1 MSGHFVFPP
10 SLDRPRSLVPA
21 WTLTGATLSS
31 LLAGADVLAV
41 LVTGLVCRRLNP
53 LGHTGHT
60 LREILVILATGA
72 LVAWLIQ
79 ERGLY
84 RRPMRGETMRLQQ
97 ALAPALS
104 AFAFVVL
111 ALLVWDGIASLA
123 THAPSLATLA
133 NRNWLCAWALLSPSA
148 VLALHAVLHPWTWEH
163 VAGAEHRRRAII
175 IGGGD
180 HVRHLAAHLAE
191 NPQDAFRV
199 VGFLPT
205 TKGARALAL
214 PTWSLLRDLL
224 AVRDTIR
231 AGDVD
236 LIVIALPGAAS
247 WRIREIVGRM
257 SALPIDIRLA
267 PDLGS
272 FHFRNARV
280 SSICGL
286 PFLHLRDRPISGT
299 AAAIKRAEDLALA
312 AAFLLLLA
320 PLMTLIACAIRL
332 DSAGP
337 VFFNQPRLGF
347 NHRLIRVRKFRTMRP
362 GAQDLAGCRQAVR
375 DDPRVTRIGRLLR
388 RTSLDELPQLFNV
401 IRGDMSLIGPRPHAL
416 GTEAAGQPFDKAVA
430 DYAARHRVKPGI
442 TGWAQVHGWRG
453 ETDTVEKL
461 RQRVA
466 HDMYY
471 IDNWSILLDLR
482 VLAMTA
488 PSLWSEQ
495 AY

>member
-1 MSGHFVFPP
+1 MSGQFAISP
-10 SLDRPRSLVPA
+10 SVARSCPLASP
-21 WTLTGATLSS
+21 WTLPAATLAT
-31 LLAGADVLAV
+31 LLAVADILAV
-41 LVTGLVCRRLNP
+41 LGTGLLCRRLNP
-53 LGHTGHT
+53 LGHAGHT
-60 LREILVILATGA
+60 LREIFVIFATGA
-72 LVAWLIQ
+72 LVAWLIR

-84 RRPMRGETMRLQQ
+84 RRPMRGETLRLGQ

-104 AFAFVVL
+104 AFAFMML

-123 THAPSLATLA
+123 MHTESLTTLA

-148 VLALHAVLHPWTWEH
+148 VLALHAVLHPWTWQH
-163 VAGAEHRRRAII
+163 VAGAEHRRRVII

-205 TKGARALAL
+205 TKSARGLAL
-214 PTWSLLRDLL
+214 PSWPLLRDLL

-312 AAFLLLLA
+312 SAFLLLLA
-320 PLMTLIACAIRL
+320 PLMVLIACAIRL

-362 GAQDLAGCRQAVR
+362 VAQDLAGCRQAVR
-375 DDPRVTRIGRLLR
+375 NDPRVTRIGRLLR

-401 IRGDMSLIGPRPHAL
+401 ILGDMSLIGPRPHAL

-471 IDNWSILLDLR
+471 IDNWSIMLDLR
-482 VLAMTA
+482 VLAKTA
-488 PSLWSEQ
+488 PSLWSAQ